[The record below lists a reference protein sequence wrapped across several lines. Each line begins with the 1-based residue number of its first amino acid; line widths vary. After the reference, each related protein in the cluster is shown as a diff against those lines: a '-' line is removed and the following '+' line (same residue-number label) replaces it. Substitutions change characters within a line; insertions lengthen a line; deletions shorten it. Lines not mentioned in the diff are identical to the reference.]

1 MGILVEGI
9 ASLHGSVS
17 MSVVQYLRFKM
28 IFIFLVF
35 FKSLCRKLIQQ
46 GKSHAFTFF
55 NVALFNKFLALKFYN
70 NYLDLLTHP
79 VTHLQNN
86 CC

>member
-28 IFIFLVF
+28 I
-35 FKSLCRKLIQQ
+35 RKLIQQ

-55 NVALFNKFLALKFYN
+55 RSSPNKQIFLTT
-70 NYLDLLTHP
+70 LLCSI
-79 VTHLQNN
+79 NF
-86 CC
+86 